1 MDSSVTAADVD
12 EYLLRELA
20 VQEWVAEV
28 LMEDLDALKEEKTAT
43 FHELLR
49 VRSPPLRF
57 RSYMMTMNRFRNW
70 EGV

>member
-28 LMEDLDALKEEKTAT
+28 LMEDLNALKEEKTAT

-49 VRSPPLRF
+49 VRSPLF
-57 RSYMMTMNRFRNW
+57 AFAL
-70 EGV
+70 V

>member
-28 LMEDLDALKEEKTAT
+28 LMEDLNALKEEKTAT

-49 VRSPPLRF
+49 VRSPLRF
-57 RSYMMTMNRFRNW
+57 RSCLMAKNRLRIW
-70 EGV
+70 RAV